1 MIRSQKV
8 LQDKMKKL
16 FGDEEVQQ
24 AVLDLIHFQTQ
35 QIAFQTVYQMP
46 AGELID
52 KFIVCHVRMWNLE
65 EEITSG
71 ENVSDDTKVAMA
83 SRRLRVVNAERARLR
98 EELNRRLSGYE
109 LGTEKSYMQRIDTFR
124 EIAGADGE
132 KEE

>member
-1 MIRSQKV
+1 MNQEILRE
-8 LQDKMKKL
+8 KMKE
-16 FGDEEVQQ
+16 FFSDEEVEK
-24 AVLDLIHFQTQ
+24 AILDLIHFQTQ

-71 ENVSDDTKVAMA
+71 ENTNDDAKVANA

-109 LGTEKSYMQRIDTFR
+109 LGTEKSYMQRIDMFKEGEGGPDR
-124 EIAGADGE
+124 EGE
-132 KEE
+132 K

>member
-1 MIRSQKV
+1 MNQEILRK
-8 LQDKMKKL
+8 KMKE
-16 FGDEEVQQ
+16 FFSDEEVEK
-24 AVLDLIHFQTQ
+24 AILDLIHFQTQ

-71 ENVSDDTKVAMA
+71 ENANDDAKVANA

-109 LGTEKSYMQRIDTFR
+109 LGTEKSYMQRIDMFKEGESGPDR
-124 EIAGADGE
+124 EGE
-132 KEE
+132 K